1 MKQAFMRQVREN
13 TVDQLLN
20 GVDDQFVWNNNQV
33 VVELIVLRRPP
44 LAVKQ

>member
-1 MKQAFMRQVREN
+1 MRQVREN